1 MAVSLHRPQY
11 DADARDHALYR
22 MGARAY
28 SFHGKGRAA
37 AVRWQ
42 RSFRTALR
50 RALGLERMDRELAGW
65 KVRARRFEVRRL
77 PGYTREKW
85 YVWTEPGVPLPV
97 WVLKPE
103 GVKGRLPLVL
113 TPHGH
118 NHPEEYLGIG
128 RTAAADRII
137 TSQTRDIA
145 VQAVRQGYLV
155 ILPTSRAFGETRAP
169 EIPSEGYGTQSCRR
183 ELMHALLAGRTVIG
197 ERVWDISRLID
208 WALLRDDVDPHRI
221 VVTGNSGGGT
231 TSLFA
236 PACDTRVTVAMPNCY
251 FCTFEGSIG
260 SIYHCDCNYVPGL
273 LRLGEAWDVAGL
285 IAPRTIRITN
295 GVRDTI
301 FPIAETR
308 RSFRNLRKIYS
319 AFGVPQSASLYVG
332 KAGHR
337 YYPDGAWP
345 FLRKELGE

>member
-1 MAVSLHRPQY
+1 MYVAGPRVFGFK
-11 DADARDHALYR
+11 AA
-22 MGARAY
+22 
-28 SFHGKGRAA
+28 GRAA

-42 RSFRTALR
+42 HAFRKALR
-50 RALGLERMDRELAGW
+50 DALGLTRMERELAGW
-65 KVRARRFEVRRL
+65 KLRARRLDHRRMD
-77 PGYTREKW
+77 GYTREKW

-97 WVLKPE
+97 WVLKPT
-103 GVKGRLPLVL
+103 GAVGKLSLVL

-145 VQAVRQGYLV
+145 VQAVREGYLV

-169 EIPSEGYGTQSCRR
+169 ETPSEGYGTQSCRR

-208 WALLRDDVDPHRI
+208 WALTRGDVDPRRI

-236 PACDTRVTVAMPNCY
+236 PACDTRVAVAMPNCY
-251 FCTFEGSIG
+251 YCTFTGSIG
-260 SIYHCDCNYVPGL
+260 SIQHCDCNYVPGM
-273 LRLGEAWDVAGL
+273 LRLGEMWDVAGL

-295 GVRDTI
+295 GARDPI
-301 FPIAETR
+301 FPIGETR
-308 RSFRNLRKIYS
+308 RSFRNLRKIYA
-319 AFGVPQSASLYVG
+319 AFGAPQACSLYVG

-337 YYPDGAWP
+337 YYPLGAWP
-345 FLRKELGE
+345 FLKNLFR

>member
-1 MAVSLHRPQY
+1 MKRPRY
-11 DADARDHALYR
+11 DADARDHALYH
-22 MGARAY
+22 MGTREF
-28 SFHGKGRAA
+28 SFKGRGRAA
-37 AVRWQ
+37 ALTWQ
-42 RSFRTALR
+42 RGFRAALR

-65 KVRARRFEVRRL
+65 KIRATRAETKKL

-85 YVWTEPGVPLPV
+85 YVWTEPRVPLPV
-97 WVLKPE
+97 WVLKPA
-103 GVKGRLPLVL
+103 GAKGKLPLVL

-128 RTAAADRII
+128 KTDAARRII

-145 VQAVRQGYLV
+145 VQAVKEGYLV

-169 EIPSEGYGTQSCRR
+169 ELPNEGYKTQSCRR

-208 WALLRDDVDPHRI
+208 WALKRPDVDPKKI

-236 PACDTRVTVAMPNCY
+236 PACDTRVAVAMPNCY
-251 FCTFEGSIG
+251 YCTFEASIG
-260 SIYHCDCNYVPGL
+260 SINHCDCNYVPGM
-273 LRLGEAWDVAGL
+273 LRLGEMWDVGGL
-285 IAPRTIRITN
+285 IAPRPIRIVN
-295 GVRDTI
+295 GVRDAI
-301 FPIAETR
+301 FPIGDTR
-308 RSFRNLRKIYS
+308 KSFRNLKKIYA
-319 AFGVPQSASLYVG
+319 AFGAARNASLYVG

-345 FLRKELGE
+345 FLRKELQRELH